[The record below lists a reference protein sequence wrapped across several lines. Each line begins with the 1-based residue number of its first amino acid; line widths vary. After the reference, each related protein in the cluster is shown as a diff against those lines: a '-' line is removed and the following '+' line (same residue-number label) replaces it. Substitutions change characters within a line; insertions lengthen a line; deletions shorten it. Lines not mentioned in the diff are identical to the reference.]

1 VPGYPLPGIFLNKE
15 VHMAAK
21 VKGVPDGTHSITAH
35 LVVNNGPEAVAIY
48 KNAFGAE
55 VLGVHYTPD
64 GKLMHAELKVGDSRL
79 MLADEFPSFGSISAK
94 TLGGSPVVLN
104 LYSEDVDKMFDQAVR
119 AGAVVTMPLANQFW
133 GDRYGQIQD
142 PFGHRWALGQHIEDV
157 APDEME
163 RRAKEAFAQMAKA
176 QGQK

>member
-1 VPGYPLPGIFLNKE
+1 
-15 VHMAAK
+15 MAGK

-35 LVVNNGPEAVAIY
+35 LVVNNGAEAVTFY

-64 GKLMHAELKVGDSRL
+64 GKLMHAELRVGDSRL
-79 MLADEFPSFGSISAK
+79 MLADEFPGFSSSAK

-104 LYSEDVDKMFDQAVR
+104 LYSEDVDKLFDQAVR

-133 GDRYGQIQD
+133 GDRYGQLQD
-142 PFGHRWALGQHIEDV
+142 PFGHRWALGQHIEDLT
-157 APDEME
+157 PEELE
-163 RRAKEAFAQMAKA
+163 RRSKEAFAQMAKE
-176 QGQK
+176 QVHK